1 MRGLLGHAAL
11 VGAVHA
17 ALSCTTDSSGQA
29 VCTDGSGLF
38 AGLGIAILLIY
49 LAVVVIGIIAAVKI
63 VTKAGYSGW
72 WVLIAFVPLVGSVF
86 VLIFAFST
94 WPVTREVQMLRGQLA
109 GVGGY
114 GGGYGGRYGAPG
126 PQGGGPAGYRGAQSG
141 YGGGQG
147 GYGVPAYQPP
157 GPGLT
162 PQDPAAPPSDTGPPE
177 PTLPTFGQFIRG
189 ESDPVATP
197 STPAGEAPSAPTAP
211 TPTAEHPPAGWFPSP
226 GGPPGQQR
234 YWDGTTWT
242 DHYH

>member
-1 MRGLLGHAAL
+1 MRGLLGHASL

-17 ALSCTTDSSGQA
+17 ALSCTTDSSGQT
-29 VCTDGSGLF
+29 VCTNGSTGLF
-38 AGLGIAILLIY
+38 AGLGIAIVVIY
-49 LAVVVIGIIAAVKI
+49 LAVAVIGIIAAVKV

-94 WPVTREVQMLRGQLA
+94 WPVTREVQMLRAQLA

-114 GGGYGGRYGAPG
+114 GGGYGAAGR
-126 PQGGGPAGYRGAQSG
+126 QSG

-157 GPGLT
+157 RSGVT
-162 PQDPAAPPSDTGPPE
+162 PQGPAAPPTDTAPPE
-177 PTLPTFGQFIRG
+177 PDLPTFGQFIRG
-189 ESDPVATP
+189 EIDPATTTSTPVA
-197 STPAGEAPSAPTAP
+197 EAPTST
-211 TPTAEHPPAGWFPSP
+211 TPEQPPAGWFPSP

-234 YWDGTTWT
+234 YWDGTAWT
-242 DHYH
+242 DHYQ